1 VLSDGVPLGH
11 IAIYHDISE
20 HRRAEE
26 SGAPT
31 VHIDPLDDVSS
42 NLDTSHSSSR
52 CSATRFLTAQRLVV
66 LVDAYPSATRL
77 AHRSSGLSLSAVRSA
92 RPRPATCRS
101 KE

>member
-42 NLDTSHSSSR
+42 NLDTSPSSSR
-52 CSATRFLTAQRLVV
+52 RSATRFLTAQRLVV
-66 LVDAYPSATRL
+66 RSTPTPQQLGWRTDRLV
-77 AHRSSGLSLSAVRSA
+77 SLSERRTVG
-92 RPRPATCRS
+92 PA
-101 KE
+101 